1 MTGALWAIASGV
13 GFGLF
18 QAVNRRAVDGME
30 VVQST
35 FSQLLISTVVL
46 VGIALATEDVGRLL
60 SAPPSALANFFLAG
74 FFHFFLGWSMLN
86 TSQKRIGAARTTPLL
101 AATPLFATVL
111 AVFALRELPGL
122 PALAGVGLVVVGVA
136 VISGAGNAP
145 RMTSGA
151 HAGLKASLWGLG
163 TALCW
168 AMSPVFIRK
177 GLEGLPS
184 PLLGVTAGLIGSA
197 AAYGLL
203 LFPRLLL
210 GGGGSPAGRPVGREA
225 MLFKLAAGILVGLS
239 TWARWIAVDLVPVAV
254 ALALSQVSVPVV
266 LLVSPFVGG
275 RRVEQVTTRLWQG
288 SALIIAGS
296 SVLLFYR

>member
-1 MTGALWAIASGV
+1 MTGGLWAIASGV

-18 QAVNRRAVDGME
+18 QSVNSRAVRGMD
-30 VVQST
+30 VIRST
-35 FSQLLISTVVL
+35 FAQLLISTAVL
-46 VGIALATEDVGRLL
+46 LGIALATEDAARLL

-74 FFHFFLGWSMLN
+74 FFHFFLGWTLLN
-86 TSQKRIGAARTTPLL
+86 ASQKRIGAARTTPLL
-101 AATPLFATVL
+101 AAVPLFATVL

-122 PALAGVGLVVVGVA
+122 PALAGVGLVIVGVV
-136 VISGAGNAP
+136 VISGIGSPSAP
-145 RMTSGA
+145 LSGA
-151 HAGLKASLWGLG
+151 QAGWRASLWGLG

-184 PLLGVTAGLIGSA
+184 PLLGVTAGLAGSA

-210 GGGGSPAGRPVGREA
+210 GGRGSPTGRPVGREA

-266 LLVSPFVGG
+266 LLLSPFVGG

>member
-46 VGIALATEDVGRLL
+46 AGIAFATEDPARLL
-60 SAPPSALANFFLAG
+60 SAPPSALVNFFLAG

-86 TSQKRIGAARTTPLL
+86 TSQKLIGAARTTPLL
-101 AATPLFATVL
+101 AAAPLFATIL
-111 AVFALRELPGL
+111 AALALRELPGL
-122 PALAGVGLVVVGVA
+122 PALAGVALVVVGVL
-136 VISGAGNAP
+136 VISGIGSPSARLLGTQGGW
-145 RMTSGA
+145 R
-151 HAGLKASLWGLG
+151 ASLWGLG

-168 AMSPVFIRK
+168 GVSPVFIRK
-177 GLEGLPS
+177 GLAGLPS
-184 PLLGVTAGLIGSA
+184 PMLGVTAGVAGSA

-203 LFPRLLL
+203 LFLRLFL
-210 GGGGSPAGRPVGREA
+210 GGGGSPAGRPVSREA

-239 TWARWIAVDLVPVAV
+239 TWARWIAVDMAPVAV

-275 RRVEQVTTRLWQG
+275 RRIEKVTARLWQG
-288 SALIIAGS
+288 SALVIAGS

>member
-18 QAVNRRAVDGME
+18 QSLNSRAVRGGD
-30 VVQST
+30 VIRST
-35 FSQLLISTVVL
+35 FAQLLISTVVL

-60 SAPPSALANFFLAG
+60 SAPTSSLVNFLLAG
-74 FFHFFLGWSMLN
+74 FFHFFLGWTMLN
-86 TSQKRIGAARTTPLL
+86 ASQNRIGAARTTPLL
-101 AATPLFATVL
+101 GAVPLFAMIL

-122 PALAGVGLVVVGVA
+122 PALAGVGLVVVGVV
-136 VISGAGNAP
+136 VISGTGNSP
-145 RMTSGA
+145 QVTSGA
-151 HAGLKASLWGLG
+151 QSGLRASLWGLG

-184 PLLGVTAGLIGSA
+184 PLLGVTAGLAGSA

-203 LFPRLLL
+203 LLPRLLV
-210 GGGGSPAGRPVGREA
+210 GGRDSPTGRPAGREA
-225 MLFKLAAGILVGLS
+225 MLFKLAAGILVGLA

-266 LLVSPFVGG
+266 LLISPFVGG

>member
-1 MTGALWAIASGV
+1 MTGGLWAIASGA

-18 QAVNRRAVDGME
+18 QSFNSRAVRGADI
-30 VVQST
+30 VRST
-35 FSQLLISTVVL
+35 FVQLLISTVVL
-46 VGIALATEDVGRLL
+46 SGIAFATEDPARLL
-60 SAPPSALANFFLAG
+60 SAPSLALVNFFLAG
-74 FFHFFLGWSMLN
+74 FFHFFLGWTLLN
-86 TSQKRIGAARTTPLL
+86 ASQKRIGAARTTPLL
-101 AATPLFATVL
+101 GAVPLFATVL
-111 AVFALRELPGL
+111 AVFALRELPGPL
-122 PALAGVGLVVVGVA
+122 VLAGVGLVVVGVA
-136 VISGAGNAP
+136 MISGAGSAP

-168 AMSPVFIRK
+168 AMSPIFIRK

-184 PLLGVTAGLIGSA
+184 PLLGVTAGLAGSA

-275 RRVEQVTTRLWQG
+275 RREEQVTTRLWQG